1 MSRFDRVHFLLPLVT
16 LFCIV
21 SHIWPNIGRKSRQL
35 YNPTCIHRPRRNFAK
50 MFSIGKTGMIGL
62 HMLKEVSSCVKPFR
76 HNTRTLRTENE
87 QTEFQ

>member
-50 MFSIGKTGMIGL
+50 MFS
-62 HMLKEVSSCVKPFR
+62 
-76 HNTRTLRTENE
+76 NWENWNDWATYAE
-87 QTEFQ
+87 ESIVMC